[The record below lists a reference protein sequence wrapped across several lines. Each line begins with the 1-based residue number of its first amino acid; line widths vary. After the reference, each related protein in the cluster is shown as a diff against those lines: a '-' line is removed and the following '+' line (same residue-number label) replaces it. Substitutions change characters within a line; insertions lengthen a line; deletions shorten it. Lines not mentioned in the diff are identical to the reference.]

1 MWTPSITAGEAAPGA
16 LGGGY
21 LQGRQPPVKGLRR
34 WGMRPRR
41 AAFNEVLLDIRGEQP
56 ERPHGKFRRPAE
68 RPQAIRNQRNIWETA
83 EAKRPGHEVPEIRD
97 GLRFP
102 SSTLA
107 IPPAP
112 KSKENAMIKSAL
124 VVTAAAFAA
133 LAAIVPAAY
142 AISPCF

>member
-1 MWTPSITAGEAAPGA
+1 MAAIYRDESRLSKACAAGKCRQVARLSARSCSIFA
-16 LGGGY
+16 
-21 LQGRQPPVKGLRR
+21 V
-34 WGMRPRR
+34 R
-41 AAFNEVLLDIRGEQP
+41 ARNVPI
-56 ERPHGKFRRPAE
+56 GKIQRPAE
-68 RPQAIRNQRNIWETA
+68 RPQVIRNQRNIWETA
-83 EAKRPGHEVPEIRD
+83 EAKRPGHEVPKIRD
-97 GLRFP
+97 GPRFP

-142 AISPCF
+142 AITPCF